1 MDDQKI
7 IKLLWQRAESAI
19 EALAKKFGNRLM
31 SIAMNILGVHQDA
44 EESVND
50 TYLAVWNTIPPKK
63 PDPLA
68 GYVYA
73 TGRNISLDRLKYI
86 TAEKRDCRYDVPI
99 DELANCIPAPALE
112 ETVEAREL
120 GLAIAIV
127 EIYRAIRAGYGDV
140 IGVIS
145 IRDCARSTSSNL
157 LYRLIHAYV
166 KIGKRKSAKALLV
179 ARRVLIL
186 VLVARDNGQ

>member
-7 IKLLWQRAESAI
+7 TNLLWQRAETAI
-19 EALAKKFGNRLM
+19 EALSKKFGNRLM
-31 SIAMNILGVHQDA
+31 LIALNILGVRQDA

-50 TYLAVWNTIPPKK
+50 TYLAVWHTVPPKK

-86 TAEKRDCRYDVPI
+86 SAEKRDCRYDLSI
-99 DELANCIPAPALE
+99 DELSNCIPAAVLE

-120 GLAIAIV
+120 GLAINRFLGTVSADNRTLFLRR
-127 EIYRAIRAGYGDV
+127 YWFGDSV
-140 IGVIS
+140 QTI
-145 IRDCARSTSSNL
+145 
-157 LYRLIHAYV
+157 
-166 KIGKRKSAKALLV
+166 
-179 ARRVLIL
+179 
-186 VLVARDNGQ
+186 ARDLGLRENAASVRLGRIRMQLREHLIKEGYIDE

>member
-7 IKLLWQRAESAI
+7 TNLLWQRAETAI
-19 EALAKKFGNRLM
+19 EALSKKFGNRLM
-31 SIAMNILGVHQDA
+31 LIALNILGVRQDA

-50 TYLAVWNTIPPKK
+50 TYLAVWHTVPPKK

-86 TAEKRDCRYDVPI
+86 SAEKRDCRYDLSI
-99 DELANCIPAPALE
+99 DELANCIPAALLE

-120 GLAIAIV
+120 GLAINRFLGTVSADNRTLFLRR
-127 EIYRAIRAGYGDV
+127 YWFGDSV
-140 IGVIS
+140 QTI
-145 IRDCARSTSSNL
+145 
-157 LYRLIHAYV
+157 
-166 KIGKRKSAKALLV
+166 
-179 ARRVLIL
+179 
-186 VLVARDNGQ
+186 ARDLGLRENAASVRLGRIRMQLREHLIKEGYVDE

>member
-7 IKLLWQRAESAI
+7 IKLLWQRAEIAI

-31 SIAMNILGVHQDA
+31 SIAINILGVHQDA

-63 PDPLA
+63 PDSLA

-86 TAEKRDCRYDVPI
+86 TAEKRDGRYDVSI
-99 DELANCIPAPALE
+99 DELVNCIPSPALE

-120 GLAIAIV
+120 GLAINRFLGTMNADNRALFLRRYWFGDSV
-127 EIYRAIRAGYGDV
+127 QEIAKDLGLRENAASVRLGRIRMQLREYLMKEGYVDE
-140 IGVIS
+140 
-145 IRDCARSTSSNL
+145 
-157 LYRLIHAYV
+157 
-166 KIGKRKSAKALLV
+166 
-179 ARRVLIL
+179 
-186 VLVARDNGQ
+186 